1 MLYRL
6 GWLLVFVVTLLLFAK
21 YSQAA
26 DFKEGLVKGKLKPCP
41 KTPNC
46 ISSEYGKIEAIN
58 VGQVEPTLA
67 WDKLKQIIVSQNGN
81 IQTETNDY
89 LWAIFKTPVLGFVDD
104 VEARFDSSKNLIH
117 LRSASRVGY
126 YDFGANRKRLIK
138 IINAMQR

>member
-1 MLYRL
+1 
-6 GWLLVFVVTLLLFAK
+6 
-21 YSQAA
+21 
-26 DFKEGLVKGKLKPCP
+26 
-41 KTPNC
+41 TPNC

-58 VGQVEPTLA
+58 VGQAEPTLA

>member
-6 GWLLVFVVTLLLFAK
+6 GWLLVFVATLFLFAK

-26 DFKEGLVKGKLKPCP
+26 NFKEGLVKGKLKPCP
-41 KTPNC
+41 NTPNC

-58 VGQVEPTLA
+58 VGQAEPTLA
-67 WDKLKQIIVSQNGN
+67 WDKLKQIIVSHNGN
-81 IQTETNDY
+81 IQTENNDY

-126 YDFGANRKRLIK
+126 YDFGANRKRLIN